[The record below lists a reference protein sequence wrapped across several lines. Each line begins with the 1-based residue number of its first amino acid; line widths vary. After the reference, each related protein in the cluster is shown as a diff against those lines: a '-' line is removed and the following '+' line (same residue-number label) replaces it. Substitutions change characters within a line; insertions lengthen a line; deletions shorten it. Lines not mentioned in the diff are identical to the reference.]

1 MVLDTLRSILGQRCA
16 LYFAVTTGL
25 FLLVLPRPVQGQ
37 ECPPDELST
46 LRKIVPIYIQCHY
59 ARHAEWLQDEVVD
72 PILEAISKEEE
83 GQEGTAQGRGPTFR
97 LLLGILQ
104 AADGVQA
111 EQVKSGIPTRVLLE
125 NLRAGAAAR
134 AQEVIRLN
142 RAFAPY
148 FTCLREHRTE

>member
-1 MVLDTLRSILGQRCA
+1 
-16 LYFAVTTGL
+16 
-25 FLLVLPRPVQGQ
+25 
-37 ECPPDELST
+37 
-46 LRKIVPIYIQCHY
+46 
-59 ARHAEWLQDEVVD
+59 
-72 PILEAISKEEE
+72 
-83 GQEGTAQGRGPTFR
+83 TFR

-148 FTCLREHRTE
+148 LTCLWEHRTEIEYLTELNKMPKFPDPIVDPAGKIGRFIGAYMRKHVFV